1 MAKVKNQKALTT
13 EQALE
18 QLLGRKAAKR
28 IRDLAERLASEGT
41 SDDDGNG
48 DDEIEPKNKKKEKK
62 SKKKR

>member
-1 MAKVKNQKALTT
+1 MAKVKAQKALTT

-28 IRDLAERLASEGT
+28 IRDLAEHLAGENAR
-41 SDDDGNG
+41 DADG
-48 DDEIEPKNKKKEKK
+48 DRETEPKKKKEKK